1 MMTAFG
7 VVMSLGVIGVYI
19 GLAMDECVRG
29 LIMVIRWKKGK
40 WEQKV
45 LVQFQKPTSE
55 KNETQAA
62 E

>member
-1 MMTAFG
+1 MN
-7 VVMSLGVIGVYI
+7 LGVIGAYI

-29 LIMVIRWKKGK
+29 FIMVIRWKKGK

>member
-1 MMTAFG
+1 MN
-7 VVMSLGVIGVYI
+7 LGAIGAYI

-29 LIMVIRWKKGK
+29 LIMVIHWKKGK